1 MISAARR
8 TSKVPGGTRPPS
20 TNTLLTSGRL
30 RRRATI
36 SSVTFSVKAS
46 CVPGGSSIA
55 SSERAESCAGR
66 KPCGNSVMLQI
77 EAAKMPKPISTVM
90 K

>member
-8 TSKVPGGTRPPS
+8 TSKVPGGMRPPS

-30 RRRATI
+30 RKRETI
-36 SSVTFSVKAS
+36 SSVVFSVKAS
-46 CVPGGSSIA
+46 WEPGGSSIA
-55 SSERAESCAGR
+55 NSERAVSCAGR
-66 KPCGNSVMLQI
+66 KPCGNSLMLQI
-77 EAAKMPKPISTVM
+77 EAAKIPKPIRTVI